1 MSKDFVR
8 GAFFRSLSSSSTE
21 RFQLDRIGAFVH
33 SMTAG
38 SIPQAAVHTLTGI
51 YPGDKLFDL
60 EPLYNDDA
68 HIDYFIA
75 PQGAQV
81 LNRGITYA
89 VVFTEGSSSNDSYKL
104 YVTAK
109 NTDDD
114 RHPKWY
120 VGTAGATK
128 DDNLDSPS
136 WASMRLGDTSS
147 GTQVLPQIRVYAGVT
162 E

>member
-1 MSKDFVR
+1 
-8 GAFFRSLSSSSTE
+8 
-21 RFQLDRIGAFVH
+21 
-33 SMTAG
+33 MTDG

-51 YPGDKLFDL
+51 YPGDKLFDM

-75 PQGAQV
+75 PQGAQA

-89 VVFTEGSSSNDSYKL
+89 VIFTEGGGSNDSYKL

-109 NTDDD
+109 TTDDDD

-128 DDNLDSPS
+128 DADAASPT

-147 GTQVLPQIRVYAGVT
+147 GTQVLPQIRVYAGVA